1 MRARLPLPSLQRR
14 QIATRA
20 LLNLPDDIKTA
31 DRLLPQIPY
40 MSSPHWESEA
50 LVPQFKGRAVQ
61 TFRQANAKKDKTEA
75 GRVFLRANREGLV
88 RAANAVVGYKADL
101 TRGTTGTGTAF
112 QVGAGRTHFPKAIG
126 LIGSIC
132 DA

>member
-1 MRARLPLPSLQRR
+1 MRARLRLPSLPPPHRR
-14 QIATRA
+14 QISTRA

-50 LVPQFKGRAVQ
+50 LVPQFKGYAVQ

-88 RAANAVVGYKADL
+88 RAGNAVVGYKAGL
-101 TRGTTGTGTAF
+101 ARGTATGTAF
-112 QVGAGRTHFPKAIG
+112 QVGDGGTIPEKAIG
-126 LIGSIC
+126 G
-132 DA
+132 